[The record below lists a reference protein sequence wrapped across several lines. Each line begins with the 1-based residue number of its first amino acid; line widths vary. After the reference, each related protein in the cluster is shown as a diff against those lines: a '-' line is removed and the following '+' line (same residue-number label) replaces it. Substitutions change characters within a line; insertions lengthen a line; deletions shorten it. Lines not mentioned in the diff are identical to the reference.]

1 MARTATAQT
10 LNSHVYQAIRTEILN
25 GAFQPGERLKP
36 SELRER
42 YNVSVSVIREAL
54 SRLAEKHLV
63 RGEHNQGFRV
73 APLTEN
79 DLLDLTA
86 VRTVN
91 EGFALRTAL
100 ARGDIAWESRVVAA
114 AHRLFA
120 TPARDNDNSQRPTD
134 AWSDAHRDFHR
145 SLIEACDMPVLLD
158 ICDSL
163 FDASEL
169 YRRLSSPF
177 TASRRDVVAEHRMIM
192 EAALARNAD
201 LAVQRLSEHFQ
212 LTTQLLIDGL
222 LRQAPEKATNTVLQ
236 SQA

>member
-10 LNSHVYQAIRTEILN
+10 LNSHVYQAIRNEILN
-25 GAFQPGERLKP
+25 GVFQPGERLKAG
-36 SELRER
+36 ELRER

-63 RGEHNQGFRV
+63 RGAHNQGFHV
-73 APLTEN
+73 APLTER

-91 EGFALRTAL
+91 ETFALRTAVE
-100 ARGDIAWESRVVAA
+100 RGDIAWESRVVAA
-114 AHRLFA
+114 AHRLFV
-120 TPARDNDNSQRPTD
+120 TPARDTNNPERPTE
-134 AWSDAHRDFHR
+134 AWSEAHRDFHL

-163 FDASEL
+163 YDASEL

-177 TASRRDVVAEHRMIM
+177 TASHRDVVAEHRMIVD
-192 EAALARNAD
+192 AALARDAD
-201 LAVQRLSEHFQ
+201 LAVQRLSDHFQ

-222 LRQAPEKATNTVLQ
+222 IRQDGTGDSTAVEAR
-236 SQA
+236 A